1 MKKILV
7 VLFCFLM
14 TLHLPVFAA
23 GLQDNI
29 EFTPG
34 SSGFYLTVNLDGS
47 FAIKPGDRISAM
59 MLAPGTDSFEE
70 AGPEDIIYADAC
82 VVSDTATPIEFSHD
96 LGSSSGGACRVK
108 VTWTDG
114 ILTSDAEYAFVTLTP
129 VMNEEM
135 LQAFVNVDAEDFAEV
150 YELYVVENGW
160 LIVDDIPEC
169 SDSSYAQGLGASFV
183 LVRDG
188 AKDGVFSSIPAQITG
203 ASEIKQ
209 LLKASILA
217 DRLQNGNNDQIKD
230 AVSKYSSILPELI
243 FKDLPLDRFLDIYR
257 PQTFESAQDMVKA
270 TRIASALALIK
281 DGTYADV
288 ENALKT
294 YAQDLG
300 VDLDAISEAGLS
312 LAAIAKE
319 IDTSVPDSYQDG
331 LADEI
336 AAIIKELTG
345 GSGSSSRPSGGG
357 SGGGSGGS
365 SGGGSYANSP
375 VTVPVTQPESS
386 DDSQTGSGE
395 TAATGFQDMDGYDWA
410 KDAVNALYSAGI
422 IQGIDAEH
430 FEPGR
435 AVTRAEFVK
444 LLTVGCKVTAEA
456 EAYLSFS
463 DCSQEDWFY
472 PYVQNATAAGIIEG
486 NGSSFEPFNE
496 ITREDVAV
504 MLTRLTRWLNF
515 SPKEL
520 NEIQFNDSDY
530 VSEYAKNGVTYA
542 ASIGL
547 FQGRDDGNFMPKD
560 SLTRAEAAVLVHRAI
575 LLFGM
580 GEV

>member
-1 MKKILV
+1 
-7 VLFCFLM
+7 M

-34 SSGFYLTVNLDGS
+34 STGFYMTVNLDGS
-47 FAIKPGDRISAM
+47 ITVTPGDRISVL

-114 ILTSDAEYAFVTLTP
+114 ILTSDAEYAFVALTP

-135 LQAFVNVDAEDFAEV
+135 LQAFANVDAEDFAEV
-150 YELYVVENGW
+150 YELYVVKNG
-160 LIVDDIPEC
+160 IPEC

-230 AVSKYSSILPELI
+230 AVSKYFSILPELI

-345 GSGSSSRPSGGG
+345 GSGSSSRPF
-357 SGGGSGGS
+357 GGGSGGS
-365 SGGGSYANSP
+365 YG
-375 VTVPVTQPESS
+375 
-386 DDSQTGSGE
+386 
-395 TAATGFQDMDGYDWA
+395 
-410 KDAVNALYSAGI
+410 
-422 IQGIDAEH
+422 
-430 FEPGR
+430 
-435 AVTRAEFVK
+435 
-444 LLTVGCKVTAEA
+444 
-456 EAYLSFS
+456 
-463 DCSQEDWFY
+463 
-472 PYVQNATAAGIIEG
+472 
-486 NGSSFEPFNE
+486 
-496 ITREDVAV
+496 
-504 MLTRLTRWLNF
+504 
-515 SPKEL
+515 
-520 NEIQFNDSDY
+520 
-530 VSEYAKNGVTYA
+530 
-542 ASIGL
+542 
-547 FQGRDDGNFMPKD
+547 
-560 SLTRAEAAVLVHRAI
+560 
-575 LLFGM
+575 
-580 GEV
+580 